1 MSAHRGPRLWYVSLA
16 IGVALPLAP
25 GTASA
30 AAPVCEGGPFLYA
43 LPAGLTHLNPRA
55 DCKDPD
61 GDPITIEVRTPPHLG
76 TLSPEGTVPI
86 DELRFYTAN
95 ADAATLPA
103 PRDMMTF
110 VAHAGG
116 EESNPIRLDVRIL
129 PPDHAPVCQDLAV
142 SVEAGHSVSVPAP
155 QCADADNSAPKV
167 VFDKPAH
174 GAYDASSRRYTP
186 KAGFTGRDT
195 ITFAAVDYWGV
206 SSKVG
211 RVTVTVK
218 PGSGPGITGPGAR
231 DRDRRAPSLALR
243 APASLGLGAALRRGI
258 LFSARTDEA
267 GLLAVGLY
275 VGRTTARHV
284 GLRRHAA
291 KRVRV
296 GRVTRHIL
304 AGRTVVRARFSHRAR
319 TRLRHAGRVHLTLL
333 ARMSDAAGNARSRRV
348 RIALVRAAAARALLP
363 SRPEELP

>member
-1 MSAHRGPRLWYVSLA
+1 MSAHRGPRLSYVTLA
-16 IGVALPLAP
+16 IAVALFLVP
-25 GTASA
+25 GTAG
-30 AAPVCEGGPFLYA
+30 AAPPTCVGGPFLYA

-55 DCKDPD
+55 DCSDPD
-61 GDPITIEVRTPPHLG
+61 GDPITIEVRTPPLLG
-76 TLSPEGTVPI
+76 TLSPDGTSPI
-86 DELRFYTAN
+86 GELRFYTAS

-103 PRDMMTF
+103 PRDTMTF
-110 VAHAGG
+110 VALAGG
-116 EESNPIRLDVRIL
+116 EESNPIQLDVRIL
-129 PPDHAPVCQDLAV
+129 PADQAPICQDVAV
-142 SVEAGHSVSVPAP
+142 SVDAGHSVRVPAP
-155 QCADADNSAPKV
+155 QCSDADNRAPKV

-186 KAGFTGRDT
+186 NAGFTGRDT

-218 PGSGPGITGPGAR
+218 RGSGSGTSGPGAQV
-231 DRDRRAPSLALR
+231 RDRRAPRLALR
-243 APASLGLGAALRRGI
+243 APASLGLRAALRRGI

-275 VGRTTARHV
+275 VGPTTARHV

-304 AGRTVVRARFSHRAR
+304 AGRTVVRARFSQRAR
-319 TRLRHAGRVHLTLL
+319 TRLRHGGKVRVTLL
-333 ARMSDAAGNARSRRV
+333 ARISDTAGNVRSRRV
-348 RIALVRAAAARALLP
+348 RITLVRPPAT
-363 SRPEELP
+363 

>member
-16 IGVALPLAP
+16 IGVALLLVPS
-25 GTASA
+25 TASA
-30 AAPVCEGGPFLYA
+30 APPVCEGGAFLYA

-55 DCKDPD
+55 DCTDAD
-61 GDPITIEVRTPPHLG
+61 GDAITIEVRTPPHLG

-86 DELRFYTAN
+86 GELRFYTAN

-103 PRDMMTF
+103 PRDTMTF

-116 EESNPIRLDVRIL
+116 EESNPIRLDVQIL
-129 PPDHAPVCQDLAV
+129 PPDQAPVCQDLAV
-142 SVEAGHSVSVPAP
+142 SVEAGHSVRVPEP
-155 QCADADNSAPKV
+155 QCTDAENRAPKV
-167 VFDKPAH
+167 VFDRPAH
-174 GAYDASSRRYTP
+174 GTYDASSRQYTP
-186 KAGFTGRDT
+186 KAGFTGTDS

-211 RVTVTVK
+211 HVTVTVK
-218 PGSGPGITGPGAR
+218 PGSGSGTNGPGA
-231 DRDRRAPSLALR
+231 RDRRAPSLSLR
-243 APASLGLGAALRRGI
+243 APASLGLAAALRSGV

-267 GLLAVGLY
+267 GLLAAGLY
-275 VGRTTARHV
+275 VSRTTARHV
-284 GLRRHAA
+284 GLRKHAA

-319 TRLRHAGRVHLTLL
+319 IRLRHAGRVRLTLV
-333 ARMSDAAGNARSRRV
+333 ARVSDAAGNTRSRRV
-348 RIALVRAAAARALLP
+348 RIALVPRAAT
-363 SRPEELP
+363 

>member
-16 IGVALPLAP
+16 IGVALLLAP
-25 GTASA
+25 GTAGA
-30 AAPVCEGGPFLYA
+30 APPVCESGPFLYD

-55 DCKDPD
+55 ACTDPD
-61 GDPITIEVRTPPHLG
+61 GDPITIEVRTPPTLG
-76 TLSPEGTVPI
+76 TLSPDGTVAI
-86 DELRFYTAN
+86 GELRFYTAN

-103 PRDMMTF
+103 PRDTMTF

-116 EESNPIRLDVRIL
+116 EESNPLRLDVRIL
-129 PPDHAPVCQDLAV
+129 PPDQAPTCQDLAV
-142 SVEAGHSVSVPAP
+142 SVDSGQSVRIPAP
-155 QCADADNSAPKV
+155 QCEDADNHAPSV

-174 GAYDASSRRYTP
+174 GTYDAGSRRYTP
-186 KAGFTGRDT
+186 NPGFTGTDR

-218 PGSGPGITGPGAR
+218 PGSGSGTTGPGAQS
-231 DRDRRAPSLALR
+231 RDRRAPRLVLR
-243 APASLGLGAALRRGI
+243 VPASLGLDAALRRGI
-258 LFSARTDEA
+258 LLSARTDEP
-267 GLLAVGLY
+267 GLLSVGLY

-296 GRVTRHIL
+296 GRVSRHIL
-304 AGRTVVRARFSHRAR
+304 AGKSVVRVRFSHRAR
-319 TRLRHAGRVHLTLL
+319 SRLRHAGKVRLTLV
-333 ARMSDAAGNARSRRV
+333 ARVSDAAGNARSRRA
-348 RIALVRAAAARALLP
+348 RIALVPPAATRALLGR
-363 SRPEELP
+363 RP